1 MVAFFVRTNVESGFG
16 LAPPHWGRR
25 MATRLEP
32 TSRQLS
38 NSEIADRLEAVA
50 GLLEEQGGN
59 QYRVQAWRSGAAS
72 IRRLKT
78 PARDIL
84 EAEGLEGLDR
94 LPGIGSGLASAIRQL
109 IETGELATLNRLQG
123 ESDPLTLLA
132 SVPGIGH
139 TYARRIHDLLGI
151 ESLEELEIASYDG
164 RLARLEGMGD
174 KRVAGIRDALATR
187 LRKRR
192 FTHDDDVPDVGELL
206 DVDREY
212 RERAAT
218 GDLPAIT
225 PRRFNPYRERWLS
238 VLHTT
243 RGDRHYTALFSNTA
257 TAHRLRRNRDWVV
270 IYWDGPQGERQC
282 TVVTE
287 FRGPMA
293 RQRVVRGRET
303 ECFRYHHEGKSAVLH
318 RDQTPA
324 QANAS
329 EMIQ

>member
-1 MVAFFVRTNVESGFG
+1 
-16 LAPPHWGRR
+16 
-25 MATRLEP
+25 MATQVELH
-32 TSRQLS
+32 SGQLS
-38 NSEIADRLEAVA
+38 NSEMADRLETVA
-50 GLLEEQGGN
+50 RLLEEQGGN
-59 QYRVQAWRSGAAS
+59 PYRVQAWRSGAAS
-72 IRRLKT
+72 IRRLKR

-94 LPGIGSGLASAIRQL
+94 LPRIGSGLASAIRQL
-109 IETGELATLNRLQG
+109 VETGELATLNRLQG

-139 TYARRIHDLLGI
+139 TYAQRIHDLLGI

-164 RLARLEGMGD
+164 RLARLDGMGQ

-192 FTHDDDVPDVGELL
+192 FTHDDNVPDAAELL

-212 RERAAT
+212 RERAAA

-238 VLHTT
+238 ILHTT

-270 IYWDGPQGERQC
+270 IYWDGAQGERQC

-293 RQRVVRGRET
+293 KQRVVRGREA
-303 ECFRYHHEGKSAVLH
+303 ECFRHYHQAKPAVLH
-318 RDQTPA
+318 RGPA
-324 QANAS
+324 AAYANAGERMS
-329 EMIQ
+329 